1 MDKTIDIRGLDLAM
15 LFGPADSHLRIIEDS
30 FAVKTVIRN
39 DNIKITGEKNK
50 IDLAKEILHEMKQTL
65 GRKGSINLKDV
76 KQLIEIV
83 SIDNG
88 QSNQLPKEVIHYG
101 RKGAIVARSKGQHS
115 YIDTVNNNDI
125 VLSIGPAGTGKTY
138 IAVAFAIA
146 ALENSE
152 VDKIIFCRPAVEAG
166 ESLGFL
172 PGDLKEKVDPYLTP
186 LYDALG
192 DIMPK
197 QKLKIVLSDGTIEIV
212 PLAYMR
218 GRTLN
223 NAFMILDEAQ
233 NATPMQMKMFLTRLG
248 VNSKAIIT
256 GDITQIDLPMK
267 TDSGLIQV
275 VKILKGIDGIG
286 FVNLTESDVVRHKLV
301 KDIILAYDK
310 SIKPKN

>member
-1 MDKTIDIRGLDLAM
+1 
-15 LFGPADSHLRIIEDS
+15 
-30 FAVKTVIRN
+30 
-39 DNIKITGEKNK
+39 
-50 IDLAKEILHEMKQTL
+50 
-65 GRKGSINLKDV
+65 
-76 KQLIEIV
+76 
-83 SIDNG
+83 
-88 QSNQLPKEVIHYG
+88 
-101 RKGAIVARSKGQHS
+101 
-115 YIDTVNNNDI
+115 
-125 VLSIGPAGTGKTY
+125 
-138 IAVAFAIA
+138 
-146 ALENSE
+146 
-152 VDKIIFCRPAVEAG
+152 
-166 ESLGFL
+166 
-172 PGDLKEKVDPYLTP
+172 
-186 LYDALG
+186 
-192 DIMPK
+192 MPK
-197 QKLKIVLSDGTIEIV
+197 QKLKKVLSDGTIEII

-310 SIKPKN
+310 SIITKPKN